1 MDEFHAKIEMQA
13 DDIEQVITD
22 LMELGF
28 TYVELIQLFNYLA
41 YQLITNMDY
50 TEERVKLQW
59 LI

>member
-50 TEERVKLQW
+50 TEERVKLQ
-59 LI
+59 